1 MTVAYPQ
8 SSRNGL
14 AGVIQTRCNAGAG
27 GPRLYLG
34 EAGASLP
41 STGILGF
48 VELAD
53 FGAPADGVTIS
64 PSNGNIGSAT
74 GSGTIAV
81 GIYADS
87 DGNECHRTDEVGLAG
102 SGAEIILDKL
112 DVLAGDRIK
121 LLADVSYTSSLSSP
135 LQVRGL
141 LAHWEGPL
149 ATGFGTSG
157 FQVPDLSGNDL
168 HIVQANT
175 GFQPTVTATALDFA
189 AGGKMLDLA
198 AVLPHFSQAPAATLV
213 MQLEP
218 SPTQNSGGR
227 LLFTGSNATND
238 DRLNLEFGNTSV
250 AISGGF
256 GSVVN
261 VALALPTFSD
271 GGFHPLTLAA
281 NGTDVRW
288 YADGAQNKQHTIDLP
303 RWPDLTNFQFSS
315 TSGSFSYKGKLRRM
329 FAVTGVALTTTERR
343 FLETYQP

>member
-157 FQVPDLSGNDL
+157 FQVPDLSGNAF
-168 HIVQANT
+168 HATQAT
-175 GFQPTVTATALDFA
+175 PSLQPAVTATALDFV
-189 AGGKMLDLA
+189 AGGRFLEMAAARPHVALA
-198 AVLPHFSQAPAATLV
+198 TRAAFVLQFESLVNVVNGGRILRAGTAATTDERMALDFG
-213 MQLEP
+213 P
-218 SPTQNSGGR
+218 R
-227 LLFTGSNATND
+227 GST
-238 DRLNLEFGNTSV
+238 V
-250 AISGGF
+250 AGAF
-256 GSVVN
+256 GSVNN
-261 VALALPTFSD
+261 VAQATPVFDNANPHVLTVALEQ
-271 GGFHPLTLAA
+271 
-281 NGTDVRW
+281 TDLRF
-288 YADGAQNKQHTIDLP
+288 YTDGAQNAQFSVTAG
-303 RWPDLTNFQFSS
+303 RWPDLSVLRFSDP
-315 TSGSFSYKGKLRRM
+315 SGSFAFTGRLKRI
-329 FAVTGVALTTTERR
+329 FAVTGVALTATERR